1 MVRTVTWS
9 MGRAN
14 GKTGLAAVLAL
25 CHLVGPEA
33 QPRGEVYAAAND
45 RFQSGRLFNEIAAI
59 VERTPWLARRVSI
72 RRHVKELEDIGG
84 TGSLF
89 AALSADVP
97 TKHGLAPNF
106 VVMDE
111 LGQSQSRELLDTLQT
126 ALGKKPDPM
135 LWIISTQAA
144 TDAMPMSEI
153 VDYGLQVQRGDIIDP
168 SFHLVLY
175 AAPPEADPWKVATW
189 RKANPGLGDIL
200 SLDHVKRLAKQAKN
214 VPSAEAS
221 FRNHVLNQ
229 RVATSNVFIAPS
241 VWKACGSAVDL
252 EALAGGVDVYG
263 GLDLSAVRDLT
274 ALVLIGKVDGKWHVV
289 PTFWLPSEGLVEKS
303 RADRVPYDLW
313 ARQGFLKT
321 TPGKAISSTLRSIS
335 AARSIATTFASS
347 LSTAGTCVT

>member
-1 MVRTVTWS
+1 
-9 MGRAN
+9 
-14 GKTGLAAVLAL
+14 
-25 CHLVGPEA
+25 
-33 QPRGEVYAAAND
+33 
-45 RFQSGRLFNEIAAI
+45 
-59 VERTPWLARRVSI
+59 
-72 RRHVKELEDIGG
+72 
-84 TGSLF
+84 
-89 AALSADVP
+89 
-97 TKHGLAPNF
+97 
-106 VVMDE
+106 
-111 LGQSQSRELLDTLQT
+111 
-126 ALGKKPDPM
+126 
-135 LWIISTQAA
+135 
-144 TDAMPMSEI
+144 MSEI

-303 RADRVPYDLW
+303 RADRVPL
-313 ARQGFLKT
+313 
-321 TPGKAISSTLRSIS
+321 
-335 AARSIATTFASS
+335 
-347 LSTAGTCVT
+347 